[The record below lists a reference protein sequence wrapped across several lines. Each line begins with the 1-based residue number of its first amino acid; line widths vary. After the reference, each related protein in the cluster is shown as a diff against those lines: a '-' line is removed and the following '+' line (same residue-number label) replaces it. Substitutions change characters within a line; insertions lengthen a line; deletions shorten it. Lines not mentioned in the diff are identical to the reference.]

1 MNVTIFH
8 FPLSSM
14 GSLIS
19 RRRMSIE
26 SRSHTFSII
35 FIRVNSYTSG
45 YYYFYNFF
53 IIIIIII
60 IVIIIIIIIIVLIG
74 AFISILSNQSAAWLT
89 VLKTAAK
96 RRYLMCKSSPYPTIS
111 ISCTEVYPPARKV
124 HAGSFRV
131 SVVHRSRPGMTF
143 AVDWVLKAN
152 YLSILP

>member
-1 MNVTIFH
+1 MNLTIFH

-53 IIIIIII
+53 YHYYYYYYCYYCYYYYYYYYYYRIDRRIYLN
-60 IVIIIIIIIIVLIG
+60 LIK
-74 AFISILSNQSAAWLT
+74 S
-89 VLKTAAK
+89 K
-96 RRYLMCKSSPYPTIS
+96 RRMADSVEDCCQTALLNVQIITLSYYFHFLYRSLSPCQKSACWIFSCFRSPS
-111 ISCTEVYPPARKV
+111 
-124 HAGSFRV
+124 
-131 SVVHRSRPGMTF
+131 
-143 AVDWVLKAN
+143 
-152 YLSILP
+152 